1 MRFDEVSA
9 GWRAGGRAGRRAEAA
24 SIAEVSR
31 RRLALLL
38 AWGLLLAL
46 GGSIYLGPYFA
57 AWSIRRAVAAGDA
70 EALHDFVDFEA
81 VRENLKGELRR
92 TVGARQR
99 QAAAAPEPP
108 PADDGSPEPA
118 PEPAPAEAPLTDL
131 GARLAVTVGE
141 TMIDRFA
148 TPEGVDRA
156 LRSGAA
162 EGGGDGWAS
171 FLDLG
176 GDRGSEGDGDGDSG
190 RGGIEVRAG
199 YDGWNDFAVRL
210 GVEADAA
217 DEAPIW
223 ADILFERRGIWAWRV
238 TGARVSPDAISL
250 LVR

>member
-1 MRFDEVSA
+1 M
-9 GWRAGGRAGRRAEAA
+9 
-24 SIAEVSR
+24 SR

-57 AWSIRRAVAAGDA
+57 AWSIRRAVASGDA

-99 QAAAAPEPP
+99 QEQAAASPEPP
-108 PADDGSPEPA
+108 AAEDSGTSEPVPESEA
-118 PEPAPAEAPLTDL
+118 TEAPLTDI

-162 EGGGDGWAS
+162 EGGDGWSS
-171 FLDLG
+171 FLNLG
-176 GDRGSEGDGDGDSG
+176 GDGDSDSDG
-190 RGGIEVRAG
+190 SGGGGGIEVRAG

-210 GVEADAA
+210 GVEAETA